1 MSERASL
8 LVSVAFLAAVAM
20 LSTAA
25 LDVATWY
32 RTNRKLQV
40 GTDTAALTAAQAL
53 PDSTSRARALA
64 GTGRVSFSTTVVPND
79 TVTVERKAA
88 SPGLLGGVLTGSPS
102 VSTKAVARAGL
113 PSRARWAAPVAVDA
127 RIATFSSAGCP
138 CWRRQTTLELSRS
151 AQLLDLDG
159 SRGGTAPSAFA
170 TWIREGFDR
179 YMQPGWY
186 HASPVE
192 KVSSPLVRSALM
204 DRYGS
209 ELLLPVYRQVRR
221 SGEKVEYHVVGW
233 SAFHLSGLDWHAS
246 SPRLHGWFE
255 RVIWE
260 GMQSESRSENDF
272 GVRTVALVS

>member
-32 RTNRKLQV
+32 RTTRKLQA

-53 PDSTSRARALA
+53 PDSLQKARALA
-64 GTGRVSFSTTVVPND
+64 GDGTVSFSTTVVPND
-79 TVTVERKAA
+79 TVTVQRTAP
-88 SPGLLGGVLTGSPS
+88 SPGFMGGVLAGSPH
-102 VSTKAVARAGL
+102 VATKAIARAAV
-113 PSRARWAAPVAVDA
+113 PSKARWAAPLAVDVRVA
-127 RIATFSSAGCP
+127 PLSGPGCP
-138 CWRRQTTLELSRS
+138 CWHKQTTLELDRF
-151 AQLLDLDG
+151 ARLVDLDG
-159 SRGGTAPSAFA
+159 SRGGTGAAAFA

-186 HASPVE
+186 HASPAA
-192 KVSSPLVRSALM
+192 KVSSPLVRSALAE
-204 DRYGS
+204 RYGS
-209 ELLLPVYRQVRR
+209 ELLLPVYRQTRR
-221 SGEKVEYHVVGW
+221 RGEKVEYHVVGW
-233 SAFHLSGLDWHAS
+233 SAFHLTGLDWNTS

-272 GVRTVALVS
+272 GVRTVALVT